1 MERNILCAFYHGP
14 PLYMFYSQQ
23 EFIHISIIQ
32 TALYISMNEHN
43 IQCTLG
49 QKRQNIDMRYEG
61 SEAYTAAAALC
72 YQNLC
77 NKRTSGVTTIIFPF
91 LPFFSQSEERFQLLH
106 IFYIACY
113 INKKEFITED
123 MYSVVHISVF
133 ISTTIATTRALIR
146 VNET

>member
-1 MERNILCAFYHGP
+1 
-14 PLYMFYSQQ
+14 
-23 EFIHISIIQ
+23 
-32 TALYISMNEHN
+32 MNEHN
-43 IQCTLG
+43 ILCTLG
-49 QKRQNIDMRYEG
+49 QNRQNIDMRYEG
-61 SEAYTAAAALC
+61 SEAYAAAAALC

-77 NKRTSGVTTIIFPF
+77 NKRTSGVTTIIFLFSPLLQPF
-91 LPFFSQSEERFQLLH
+91 RRKILV
-106 IFYIACY
+106 ITYFYIACY